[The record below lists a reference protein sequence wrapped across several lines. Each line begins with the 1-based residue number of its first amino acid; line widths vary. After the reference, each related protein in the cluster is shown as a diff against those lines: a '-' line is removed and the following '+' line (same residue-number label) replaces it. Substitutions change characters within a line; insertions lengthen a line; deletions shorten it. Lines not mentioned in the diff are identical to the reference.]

1 MRLGGLGQLWQTLR
15 RLVSIMLVCQLLS
28 PVVAF
33 MAILLMGTESVVSS
47 EATELTP
54 EPSKLEE
61 VTTTSTTTTSLE
73 TVSGPDS
80 CCDTPSSGLCPS
92 DQRAAPHLCQDP
104 AQLCSALPLSCVS
117 CSCDY
122 NCHYGK
128 SSTANCTV
136 LDTVLCQGER
146 NFTRHS
152 MLEIDDN
159 LITMSRSRIRFSWI

>member
-54 EPSKLEE
+54 EPSKLEV
-61 VTTTSTTTTSLE
+61 VTTTSTTTSTTSSSL
-73 TVSGPDS
+73 DS

-92 DQRAAPHLCQDP
+92 DHRAAPHLCQDP
-104 AQLCSALPLSCVS
+104 AQPCSALPLSCLS

-128 SSTANCTV
+128 ATTANCTV

-146 NFTRHS
+146 NITRHS
-152 MLEIDDN
+152 QLEIDDN
-159 LITMSRSRIRFSWI
+159 LIVKAKDY

>member
-61 VTTTSTTTTSLE
+61 VTTTSTTTTSSSLE

-92 DQRAAPHLCQDP
+92 DQRCWLRC
-104 AQLCSALPLSCVS
+104 
-117 CSCDY
+117 
-122 NCHYGK
+122 
-128 SSTANCTV
+128 
-136 LDTVLCQGER
+136 
-146 NFTRHS
+146 
-152 MLEIDDN
+152 
-159 LITMSRSRIRFSWI
+159 